1 MDETPHGTKV
11 AFVGL
16 GRLGGP
22 LAANLVT
29 AGFSVT
35 GYDPDPAATG
45 RLAGSRVAVAGTA
58 AEAIRGAAAVLTCV
72 RSRADLDAIFTPE
85 HLTADAESG
94 GSAKTVL
101 DLSTIST
108 ADSAACA
115 ARLAREGVPY
125 LRVAV
130 SGSAQAAA
138 GGQVSFFCSGPKDA
152 YELHTPLLEAMGR
165 SHVWVGGEDEARAV
179 KIAVN
184 VLVGIGMAALVEA
197 VNLAESLGI
206 DRREFLDVVAGT
218 PLGSPFFA
226 AKTPA
231 LIARDFAP
239 AASLALITKDLD
251 LALEAAR
258 QVGAQLPVT
267 QRTQELYRQ
276 CHQRGWSERD
286 FACIDD
292 LYTSTVGHPAG
303 GSAEEEQPCPQ

>member
-1 MDETPHGTKV
+1 MDETPRGTTI

-22 LAANLVT
+22 LAANLAA
-29 AGFSVT
+29 AGFPVS
-35 GYDPDPAATG
+35 GYDPDTAATG
-45 RLAGSRVAVAGTA
+45 RLAGSRIAVAGSA
-58 AEAIRGAAAVLTCV
+58 AEAIGGAEAVLTCV
-72 RSRADLDAIFTPE
+72 RSRADLDAIFTAE
-85 HLTADAESG
+85 HFAAG
-94 GSAKTVL
+94 AGRARTVL

-115 ARLAREGVPY
+115 TRLGREGVRY

-138 GGQVSFFCSGPKDA
+138 AKQVSFFCSGPKEA
-152 YELHTPLLEAMGR
+152 YDQHAPLLEAMGR
-165 SHVWVGGEDEARAV
+165 SHVWVGGQDEARAV

-184 VLVGIGMAALVEA
+184 VLVGIGMASLVEA

-206 DRREFLDVVAGT
+206 ERQQFLDVVAGT
-218 PLGSPFFA
+218 PLGSPFFE

-231 LIARDFAP
+231 LVARDYTP

-251 LALEAAR
+251 LALDAAR
-258 QVGAQLPVT
+258 QVGGELPVAERAL
-267 QRTQELYRQ
+267 QLYRL
-276 CHQRGWSERD
+276 CDQRGWAERD

-292 LYTSTVGHPAG
+292 LYSPVVGRSAG
-303 GSAEEEQPCPQ
+303 EGSEEE

>member
-1 MDETPHGTKV
+1 MKETPHGKKV

-22 LAANLVT
+22 LAANLAA
-29 AGFSVT
+29 AGFSVS
-35 GYDPDPAATG
+35 GYDPDTAATG

-58 AEAIRGAAAVLTCV
+58 AEAIRGASAVLTCV
-72 RSRADLDAIFTPE
+72 RGRADLDAIFTPE
-85 HLTADAESG
+85 HLAAEA
-94 GSAKTVL
+94 GSAGSPRTVL

-115 ARLAREGVPY
+115 ARLGREGVSY

-138 GGQVSFFCSGPKDA
+138 GRQVSFFCSGPKEA
-152 YELHTPLLEAMGR
+152 YERHAPLLEAMGR
-165 SHVWVGGEDEARAV
+165 SHVWVGDEDEARAV

-197 VNLAESLGI
+197 VTLAESLGI
-206 DRREFLDVVAGT
+206 GRQQFLDVVAGT
-218 PLGSPFFA
+218 PLGSPFYA

-231 LIARDFAP
+231 LIARDYAP

-251 LALEAAR
+251 LALDAAR
-258 QVGAQLPVT
+258 QAGAHLPVT
-267 QRTQELYRQ
+267 QRTQELYRL
-276 CHQRGWSERD
+276 CDQRGWSERD

-292 LYTSTVGHPAG
+292 LYTSAAGQPAG
-303 GSAEEEQPCPQ
+303 GSDDEE

>member
-1 MDETPHGTKV
+1 MDETHHGTKV

-22 LAANLVT
+22 LATNLAA
-29 AGFSVT
+29 AGFPVT

-45 RLAGSRVAVAGTA
+45 RLAGSRIAVAGTA
-58 AEAIRGAAAVLTCV
+58 AEAIRGAEAVLTCV
-72 RSRADLDAIFTPE
+72 RSRADLDAILAPE
-85 HLTADAESG
+85 HLAAG
-94 GSAKTVL
+94 AGSAQTVL

-115 ARLAREGVPY
+115 AHLGRQGVAY

-138 GGQVSFFCSGPKDA
+138 ARQVSFFCSGPKEA
-152 YELHTPLLEAMGR
+152 YEHHTPLLEAMGR
-165 SHVWVGGEDEARAV
+165 SHVWVGGRDEARAV

-184 VLVGIGMAALVEA
+184 VLVGIGMASLVEA
-197 VNLAESLGI
+197 VTLAESLGI
-206 DRREFLDVVAGT
+206 GRQQFLDVVAGT

-231 LIARDFAP
+231 LVARDYTP
-239 AASLALITKDLD
+239 AASLALMTKDLD
-251 LALEAAR
+251 LALDAAQ
-258 QVGAQLPVT
+258 QVGAELPVT
-267 QRTQELYRQ
+267 ERALQLYRL
-276 CHQRGWSERD
+276 CDRRGWAERD

-292 LYTSTVGHPAG
+292 LYTSTAGRPAG
-303 GSAEEEQPCPQ
+303 GSTDEE